1 VPGVDGSEVGKVKMR
16 GVLVLGTVV
25 AACLVLLTVQTR
37 GHSTPTAEALGFVTT
52 PVQSGLA
59 RVNRAA
65 VSVWATYLDWRN
77 VRGENRRL
85 REENQRL
92 RVESLQ
98 VLETATENDRLRRLL
113 ALQQRLPLTT
123 VSAEII
129 AREWG
134 GWVRSLTVNRGR
146 GDNVARLTAVIAP
159 EGLIGRVMEVRSGAS
174 VIQVLTDP
182 ASTVGAHAVRTR
194 TAGIVEGDP
203 RGTMRLKYMARDG
216 GGIQV
221 GDLVVTSGS
230 GGVFPRG
237 IPVGVVRAIDDRGSA
252 LFHYAVLAPV
262 VDFAR
267 VDEVLLL
274 TGDTR
279 RDVAAAFAAGG

>member
-1 VPGVDGSEVGKVKMR
+1 VKLR

-25 AACLVLLTVQTR
+25 AACLVLLTIQTR
-37 GHSTPTAEALGFVTT
+37 GRSTAAADVVALVTT
-52 PVQSGLA
+52 PVQSALA

-65 VSVWATYLDWRN
+65 VGTWSTYLDWKN
-77 VRGENRRL
+77 VRAENRRL
-85 REENQRL
+85 REENQQL
-92 RVESLQ
+92 RVAALQ
-98 VLETATENDRLRRLL
+98 VSETATENQRLRRLL
-113 ALQQRLPLTT
+113 SMQARLPLET
-123 VSAEII
+123 VGAEII

-146 GDNVARLTAVIAP
+146 NDNIVRLTAVIAP
-159 EGLIGRVMEVRSGAS
+159 EGLIGRVIEVRSGVS
-174 VIQVLTDP
+174 IIQVLTDP

-203 RGTMRLKYMARDG
+203 RGTMRLKYMAREG

-221 GDLVVTSGS
+221 GDLVVTSGA

-237 IPVGVVRAIDDRGSA
+237 IPVGRVRAIDDRGSA
-252 LFHYAVLAPV
+252 LFHYAMLTPV

-274 TGDTR
+274 TGSTR
-279 RDVAAAFAAGG
+279 HDVASAFDVDEGG

>member
-1 VPGVDGSEVGKVKMR
+1 MKLR

-25 AACLVLLTVQTR
+25 AACLVLLTIQTR
-37 GHSTPTAEALGFVTT
+37 GRSTAAADVVGFVTT
-52 PVQSGLA
+52 PVQSALA

-65 VSVWATYLDWRN
+65 VGTWSTYLDWKN
-77 VRGENRRL
+77 VRSENRRL
-85 REENQRL
+85 RDENQQLRVAALQVSETATENQRL
-92 RVESLQ
+92 R
-98 VLETATENDRLRRLL
+98 RLL
-113 ALQQRLPLTT
+113 GMQERLPLET
-123 VSAEII
+123 VGAEII

-146 GDNVARLTAVIAP
+146 HDNIARLTAVIAP
-159 EGLIGRVMEVRSGAS
+159 EGLIGRVIDVRSGVS
-174 VIQVLTDP
+174 IIQVLTDP
-182 ASTVGAHAVRTR
+182 ASTVGAHVVRTR

-203 RGTMRLKYMARDG
+203 RGTMRLKYMAREG

-221 GDLVVTSGS
+221 GDLVVTSGA

-237 IPVGVVRAIDDRGSA
+237 IPVGRVRAIDDRGSA
-252 LFHYAVLAPV
+252 LFHYAMLTPV

-274 TGDTR
+274 TGSTR
-279 RDVAAAFAAGG
+279 QDVASAFDVDEGG

>member
-1 VPGVDGSEVGKVKMR
+1 MKIR

-25 AACLVLLTVQTR
+25 AACLLLFTVQTR
-37 GHSTPTAEALGFVTT
+37 GHATAAADTLALVTT
-52 PVQSGLA
+52 PIQKGLA

-65 VSVWATYLDWRN
+65 ISVWSTYQDWKD
-77 VRGENRRL
+77 VRADNRRL
-85 REENQRL
+85 RDENQKL

-98 VLETATENDRLRRLL
+98 VSETVVENQRLRRLL
-113 ALQQRLPLTT
+113 ALQERLPLAT
-123 VSAEII
+123 VSGEII

-146 GDNVARLTAVIAP
+146 GDRVARLTAVISP
-159 EGLIGRVMEVRSGAS
+159 EGLIGRVIEVRRDAS
-174 VIQVLTDP
+174 IVQVLTDP
-182 ASTVGAHAVRTR
+182 ASTVGAHVVRTR

-203 RGTMRLKYMARDG
+203 RGTMRLKYMAREG
-216 GGIQV
+216 GGIRP
-221 GDLVVTSGS
+221 GDLVVTSGA

-237 IPVGVVRAIDDRGSA
+237 IPVGRVRAIDDRGSA

-279 RDVAAAFAAGG
+279 RDIASAFPSDG

>member
-1 VPGVDGSEVGKVKMR
+1 VKIR

-25 AACLVLLTVQTR
+25 AACLLLLTVQTR
-37 GHSTPTAEALGFVTT
+37 GRTAPAAEALALLTT
-52 PVQSGLA
+52 PIQSALA
-59 RVNRAA
+59 RVNRGA
-65 VSVWATYLDWRN
+65 VNVWSMYLDWKNIRA
-77 VRGENRRL
+77 ENRRL

-92 RVESLQ
+92 HVEALQ
-98 VLETATENDRLRRLL
+98 VSETSVENERLRRLL

-123 VSAEII
+123 VSGEVI

-146 GDNVARLTAVIAP
+146 GDNVVRLTAVIAP
-159 EGLIGRVMEVRSGAS
+159 NGLIGRVVEVRSGAS
-174 VIQVLTDP
+174 IIQVLTDP
-182 ASTVGAHAVRTR
+182 ASTVGAHVVRTR

-203 RGTMRLKYMARDG
+203 RGMMRLKYTAREG

-221 GDLVVTSGS
+221 GDLIVTSGA

-237 IPVGVVRAIDDRGSA
+237 IPIGRVRSIDDRGSA

-279 RDVAAAFAAGG
+279 HDVAAAFPTDG

>member
-1 VPGVDGSEVGKVKMR
+1 MRIR

-25 AACLVLLTVQTR
+25 AACLLLLTLQTR
-37 GHSTPTAEALGFVTT
+37 GHGARAADALALVTT
-52 PVQSGLA
+52 PVQSALA
-59 RVNRAA
+59 RINRTA
-65 VSVWATYLDWRN
+65 VGTWSTYLDWKN
-77 VRGENRRL
+77 VRAENRRL
-85 REENQRL
+85 RDENQRL
-92 RVESLQ
+92 RVEALQ
-98 VLETATENDRLRRLL
+98 VSETAVENERLRKLL
-113 ALQQRLPLTT
+113 ALQDRLRLET

-146 GDNVARLTAVIAP
+146 GDKVARLTAVISP
-159 EGLIGRVMEVRSGAS
+159 DGLVGRVIEVRSGAS

-182 ASTVGAHAVRTR
+182 ASTVGAHVVRTR
-194 TAGIVEGDP
+194 TSGIVEGDP
-203 RGTMRLKYMARDG
+203 RGTIRLKYMAREG

-221 GDLVVTSGS
+221 GDLVVSSGA

-237 IPVGVVRAIDDRGSA
+237 IPVGRVRAIDDRGSA
-252 LFHYAVLAPV
+252 LFHYAVLTPV

-274 TGDTR
+274 TGDTKH
-279 RDVAAAFAAGG
+279 DVAAAFPADG

>member
-1 VPGVDGSEVGKVKMR
+1 MKIR

-25 AACLVLLTVQTR
+25 AACLLLLTVQTR
-37 GHSTPTAEALGFVTT
+37 GHSTPTAEALAFVTT
-52 PVQSGLA
+52 PIQSGLA

-65 VSVWATYLDWRN
+65 VNVWSTYLDWKN
-77 VRGENRRL
+77 VRAENRHL
-85 REENQRL
+85 REENQQL

-98 VLETATENDRLRRLL
+98 VSETAMENARLRKLL
-113 ALQQRLPLTT
+113 ALQQRLPLST

-146 GDNVARLTAVIAP
+146 SDNVARLTAVISP

-182 ASTVGAHAVRTR
+182 ASTVGAHVVRTR
-194 TAGIVEGDP
+194 TSGIVEGEP
-203 RGTMRLKYMARDG
+203 RGTMRLKYMAREG

-221 GDLVVTSGS
+221 GDLVVTSGA
-230 GGVFPRG
+230 GGVFPKG
-237 IPVGVVRAIDDRGSA
+237 IPIGRVKAIDDRGSA

-274 TGDTR
+274 TGDTKK
-279 RDVAAAFAAGG
+279 DVAAAFPTDG

>member
-1 VPGVDGSEVGKVKMR
+1 MKIR

-25 AACLVLLTVQTR
+25 AACLLLLTVQTR
-37 GHSTPTAEALGFVTT
+37 GRSTPAAEVLAFATT
-52 PVQSGLA
+52 PIQSALA

-65 VSVWATYLDWRN
+65 VNVWSTYLDWKN
-77 VRGENRRL
+77 VRAENKRL
-85 REENQRL
+85 RDENQQL
-92 RVESLQ
+92 RVDSLH
-98 VLETATENDRLRRLL
+98 VSETSTENDRLRRLL
-113 ALQQRLPLTT
+113 GLQERMPLTT

-146 GDNVARLTAVIAP
+146 GDKITRLTAVIAP
-159 EGLIGRVMEVRSGAS
+159 EGLIGRVIEVRAGAS
-174 VIQVLTDP
+174 IIQVLTDP
-182 ASTVGAHAVRTR
+182 TSTVGAHVVRTR
-194 TAGIVEGDP
+194 TSGIVEGDP
-203 RGTMRLKYMARDG
+203 RGTMRLKYMAREG
-216 GGIQV
+216 GGIRV
-221 GDLVVTSGS
+221 GDMIVTSGA

-237 IPVGVVRAIDDRGSA
+237 IPVGRVRAIDDRGSA
-252 LFHYAVLAPV
+252 LFHYAVLTPV

-279 RDVAAAFAAGG
+279 HDVTAAFPSGGS

>member
-1 VPGVDGSEVGKVKMR
+1 MKMR

-25 AACLVLLTVQTR
+25 AACLLLLTIQTR
-37 GHSTPTAEALGFVTT
+37 GRSTPTAEALAFVTT
-52 PVQSGLA
+52 PIQSGLA

-65 VSVWATYLDWRN
+65 VTVWSTYLDWKN
-77 VRGENRRL
+77 VRAENRRL

-98 VLETATENDRLRRLL
+98 VSETASENERLRRLL
-113 ALQQRLPLTT
+113 ALQQRVPLAT
-123 VSAEII
+123 VSAEVI

-146 GDNVARLTAVIAP
+146 GDHVVRLTAVISP
-159 EGLIGRVMEVRSGAS
+159 EGLIGRVIEVRSGAS
-174 VIQVLTDP
+174 IIQVLTDP
-182 ASTVGAHAVRTR
+182 ASTVGGHVVRTR
-194 TAGIVEGDP
+194 TAGIVEGDA
-203 RGTMRLKYMARDG
+203 RGSMRLKYMAREG

-221 GDLVVTSGS
+221 GDLVVTSGA
-230 GGVFPRG
+230 GRVFPRG
-237 IPVGVVRAIDDRGSA
+237 IPVGRVRAIDDRGSA

-274 TGDTR
+274 TGDTKQ
-279 RDVAAAFAAGG
+279 DVAAAFPTGG

>member
-1 VPGVDGSEVGKVKMR
+1 MKMR
-16 GVLVLGTVV
+16 GVLVLSTVV
-25 AACLVLLTVQTR
+25 AACLLLLTLQTR
-37 GHSTPTAEALGFVTT
+37 GYTAPAADVLALVTT
-52 PVQSGLA
+52 PIQSTLA

-65 VSVWATYLDWRN
+65 VSVWSVYLDWKN
-77 VRGENRRL
+77 VRAENRRL
-85 REENQRL
+85 RDENQRL
-92 RVESLQ
+92 RVESLG
-98 VLETATENDRLRRLL
+98 VSETVVENQRLRRLL
-113 ALQQRLPLTT
+113 ALQERLPLAT

-146 GDNVARLTAVIAP
+146 ADNVGRLTAVISP
-159 EGLIGRVMEVRSGAS
+159 EGLIGRVIEVRSGAS
-174 VIQVLTDP
+174 IIQVLTDP
-182 ASTVGAHAVRTR
+182 ASTVGAHVVRTR

-221 GDLVVTSGS
+221 GDLVVTSGA
-230 GGVFPRG
+230 GGMFPRG
-237 IPVGVVRAIDDRGSA
+237 IPVGRVRAIDDRGSA
-252 LFHYAVLAPV
+252 LFHYAVLTPV

-279 RDVAAAFAAGG
+279 RDVAAAFLTDG

>member
-1 VPGVDGSEVGKVKMR
+1 MKIR

-25 AACLVLLTVQTR
+25 AACLLLLTVQTR
-37 GHSTPTAEALGFVTT
+37 GHSTPTAEALGLLTT
-52 PVQSGLA
+52 PIQSGLA
-59 RVNRAA
+59 RVNRGA
-65 VSVWATYLDWRN
+65 VSVWSTYLDWKN
-77 VRGENRRL
+77 VRSENRRL

-98 VLETATENDRLRRLL
+98 VSETATENQRLRRLL
-113 ALQQRLPLTT
+113 ALQQRLPLET
-123 VSAEII
+123 VTAEII

-146 GDNVARLTAVIAP
+146 GDKVARLTAVISP

-182 ASTVGAHAVRTR
+182 TSTVGAHVVRTR

-203 RGTMRLKYMARDG
+203 RGTIRLKYMAREG

-230 GGVFPRG
+230 GGMFPRG
-237 IPVGVVRAIDDRGSA
+237 IPMGRVRAIDDRGSA
-252 LFHYAVLAPV
+252 LFHYAVLTPV

-279 RDVAAAFAAGG
+279 QDVAAAFPTDG

>member
-1 VPGVDGSEVGKVKMR
+1 MKLR

-25 AACLVLLTVQTR
+25 AACLVLLTIQTR
-37 GHSTPTAEALGFVTT
+37 GRSTAAADVVALVTT
-52 PVQSGLA
+52 PVQSALA

-65 VSVWATYLDWRN
+65 VGTWSMYLDWKN
-77 VRGENRRL
+77 VRAENRRL
-85 REENQRL
+85 REENQEL
-92 RVESLQ
+92 RVAALQ
-98 VLETATENDRLRRLL
+98 VSETATENQRLRLL
-113 ALQQRLPLTT
+113 LSMQERLPLET
-123 VSAEII
+123 VGAEII

-146 GDNVARLTAVIAP
+146 NDNIVRLTAVIAP
-159 EGLIGRVMEVRSGAS
+159 EGLIGRVIEVRSGVS
-174 VIQVLTDP
+174 IIQVLTDP
-182 ASTVGAHAVRTR
+182 ASTVGAHVVRTR

-203 RGTMRLKYMARDG
+203 RGTMRLKYMAREG

-221 GDLVVTSGS
+221 GDLVVTSGA

-237 IPVGVVRAIDDRGSA
+237 IPVGRVRAIDDRGSA
-252 LFHYAVLAPV
+252 LFHYATLTPV

-274 TGDTR
+274 TGSTR
-279 RDVAAAFAAGG
+279 HDVASAFDMEEGG

>member
-1 VPGVDGSEVGKVKMR
+1 VKMR

-25 AACLVLLTVQTR
+25 AACLLLLTVQTR
-37 GHSTPTAEALGFVTT
+37 GRSAPAADVLALLTT
-52 PVQSGLA
+52 PVQSALA
-59 RVNRAA
+59 RVNRTA
-65 VSVWATYLDWRN
+65 VTVWSTYLDWKN
-77 VRGENRRL
+77 VRAENRRL

-98 VLETATENDRLRRLL
+98 VSETAEENQRLRRLL
-113 ALQQRLPLTT
+113 ALQERLPLTT

-146 GDNVARLTAVIAP
+146 ADNVARLSAVIAP
-159 EGLIGRVMEVRSGAS
+159 DGLIGRVVDVRAGAS
-174 VIQVLTDP
+174 IVQVLTDP
-182 ASTVGAHAVRTR
+182 ASTVGAHVVRTR
-194 TAGIVEGDP
+194 TAGIVEGDA
-203 RGTMRLKYMARDG
+203 RGTMRLKYMAREG
-216 GGIQV
+216 GGIKV
-221 GDLVVTSGS
+221 GDLIVTSGA

-237 IPVGVVRAIDDRGSA
+237 IPIGRVRTIDDRGSA
-252 LFHYAVLAPV
+252 LFHYATLTAV

-274 TGDTR
+274 TGDTKH
-279 RDVAAAFAAGG
+279 DVAAAFPTDS

>member
-1 VPGVDGSEVGKVKMR
+1 MR

-25 AACLVLLTVQTR
+25 AACLLLLTIQTR
-37 GHSTPTAEALGFVTT
+37 GRSTPTAEALAFVTT
-52 PVQSGLA
+52 PIQSGLA
-59 RVNRAA
+59 RVTRAA
-65 VSVWATYLDWRN
+65 VTVWSTYLDWKN
-77 VRGENRRL
+77 VRAENRRL

-98 VLETATENDRLRRLL
+98 VSETATENERLRRLL
-113 ALQQRLPLTT
+113 ALQQRLPLAT

-146 GDNVARLTAVIAP
+146 GDHVVRHTAVISP
-159 EGLIGRVMEVRSGAS
+159 EGLIGRVIEVRSGAS
-174 VIQVLTDP
+174 IIQVLTDP
-182 ASTVGAHAVRTR
+182 ASTVGGHVVRTR
-194 TAGIVEGDP
+194 TAGIVEGDA
-203 RGTMRLKYMARDG
+203 RGSMRLKYMARDG

-221 GDLVVTSGS
+221 GDLVVTSGA
-230 GGVFPRG
+230 GRVFPRG
-237 IPVGVVRAIDDRGSA
+237 IPVGRVRAIDDRGSA

-274 TGDTR
+274 TGDTKL
-279 RDVAAAFAAGG
+279 DVAAAFPTGG